1 MPIKNESPKRF
12 MDEVRIIS
20 QWAYVVAAVGFGG
33 GRGGGDIR
41 RTHGQKRRCFFS

>member
-20 QWAYVVAAVGFGG
+20 QWAYVVAAVGFVVVAAAVTFAALTDKS
-33 GRGGGDIR
+33 GDA
-41 RTHGQKRRCFFS
+41 FL